1 MDKLDLL
8 RCEID
13 SVDKELVKLF
23 ERRME
28 IVTEIGKFK
37 EETNMPILNKSREE
51 EVLKKNA
58 SYLKDEELV
67 GPMKEFFKKVME
79 ISRDVQRER
88 MLNRVID
95 KKSKI
100 KVGFQGQS
108 GSFSEAALNEYFT
121 DVESMNVET
130 FEDVFVSLHSNH
142 IDYGVLPIENSST
155 GGISEV
161 YDLLKKYN
169 GYIIGE
175 VCLKVKHNLLGVEGS
190 SIELLEE
197 IYSHPQAL
205 EQSKEFL
212 KKYPHIKLIPYKN
225 TAISA
230 KYIMEQKDVK
240 KGAVAS
246 VNAAEIYNLKVLKE
260 NIHHNHNNYT
270 RFVIIGKNPEICEN
284 ANKVSVLV
292 NTNHEA
298 GALFNV
304 LRYFAD
310 NDISMLKIESRPII
324 GRSWEYFFYIDFQG
338 NIHDEHVKKA
348 IKLIEDNANYF
359 KLMGNYI
366 SGS

>member
-13 SVDKELVKLF
+13 KVDKELVKLF

-37 EETNMPILNKSREE
+37 EETNMPILNKAREE
-51 EVLKKNA
+51 DVLNKNA
-58 SYLKDEELV
+58 SYLEDENLV

-79 ISRDVQRER
+79 ISREVQREG

-95 KKSKI
+95 KKAKV
-100 KVGFQGQS
+100 KVGFQGEP

-130 FEDVFVSLHSNH
+130 FDDVFVNLRSSH

-155 GGISEV
+155 GGILEV

-169 GYIIGE
+169 GYIVGE
-175 VCLKVKHNLLGVEGS
+175 VCLKVKHNLLGVKGS
-190 SIELLEE
+190 SIDLLEE

-230 KYIMEQKDVK
+230 KYIMEQRDVK

-246 VNAAEIYNLKVLKE
+246 ANAAKIYNLEVLKD
-260 NIHHNHNNYT
+260 NIHHNHENYT
-270 RFVIIGKNPEICEN
+270 RFVIIGKNPEICER
-284 ANKVSVLV
+284 ANKVRVLL
-292 NTNHEA
+292 NTNHEP

-310 NDISMLKIESRPII
+310 NGISMLKIESRPIL
-324 GRSWEYFFYIDFQG
+324 GRSWEYFFYIDFEG
-338 NIHDEHVKKA
+338 NIQDNHVKKA
-348 IKLIEDNANYF
+348 IKLIEENSNYF
-359 KLMGNYI
+359 KLIGNYI